1 MDDVPDLATL
11 RRERVASD
19 AEYIE
24 QLEGLTIGLSHSC
37 TELEDERDRLR
48 ATLDAE
54 RAQWVKETRHA
65 ARRIGE
71 GARERDRLRAV
82 VDAAMLLWYATYP
95 TGPATASF
103 IEARRAFEEA
113 AAALDGSA
121 EATDA

>member
-1 MDDVPDLATL
+1 MSTIST
-11 RRERVASD
+11 RRCVSWLKGPRTSSRFPLSLCAS
-19 AEYIE
+19 YS
-24 QLEGLTIGLSHSC
+24 LNGM
-37 TELEDERDRLR
+37 
-48 ATLDAE
+48 DAE